1 MWVHA
6 TFCPHQSVAP
16 QGNHP
21 RPPGNHLKESQS
33 APPLHVTSCPTRPLR
48 SPHPDLPRPPSDSS
62 NPTARIRPAPPACPA
77 PAYKYAP
84 RVAYTPRVTV
94 APLRSSPVAGL
105 KCALRISTSGSAWS
119 GGSGRFEKGKKRI
132 SRQRGDDSTRE
143 ARKREK
149 KREDKARRQGGHR
162 ALPDPP
168 FSRVDPARPREDAA
182 SSRFIPA
189 PGSQLLQIQLPRSD
203 SLAPGHMTPTV
214 LMEFGQQRPI
224 KRGYEEMAIRGVAEA
239 APRGYAETVGESEG
253 AAGSPVCVDS
263 EDSSAP
269 KRKCISLNSDG
280 FDVKREI
287 FVPSKMSS
295 SERRYLRK
303 RFRAELDSVRDL
315 LKKPKFAA
323 SVPVNRAPALSSSAA
338 PRPKKVQRGSHAVRG
353 AKGRFLPTKP
363 RPEPSAVLSEA
374 AVFKQCDAILKKL
387 MTHKYSH
394 IFNVPVDVVKLQ
406 IPDYFDIIKHPMD
419 LGTVKKKLDSG
430 SYTSPSDFAADVR
443 LTFNNAMTYNPR
455 GHAVHDMAILLNKM
469 FENRWRTIEKKLASV
484 ATETHVEV
492 DRADSKRRKTPPVDC
507 SEVSMECVR
516 QAECVKPKM
525 TYDEKEAFGNCLSSL
540 SEDQDLPAHIIDLL
554 QQCIDNNTDQLGDGE
569 IEIDIHAV
577 SDDLLF
583 ELKKHVDKYLQD
595 RGQNQQAK
603 SEPSENEAVN
613 VSGLSHSSTNPCK
626 GGEPVEEDVDI
637 CGNASPILI
646 EKDAQIRSSKGGSP
660 SSSSSDSEASS
671 SDSDSGSD
679 SESESEKVVSPA
691 KVAKGTKK
699 PDQLVEQDKSDVISP
714 ADANC
719 PADNVGL
726 REEDSESKPAPEE
739 GDNSKSDRQVSPDK
753 LLRAALLRSRY
764 ADVIVKARGVLSQ
777 GGDKQDELEKLQK
790 EEKARLLA
798 EGNAAMEARRAEAEA
813 EAKRKRDLEREKARQ
828 ALQEM
833 ERTVEINDNLHLK
846 DLEML
851 GTATA
856 EHIVSSVDETS
867 PERSQDGMPSFLPG
881 FVNPLEQLG
890 LFMKTD
896 DEEDE
901 EPSSVPSDKDAE
913 EGEIN

>member
-1 MWVHA
+1 
-6 TFCPHQSVAP
+6 
-16 QGNHP
+16 
-21 RPPGNHLKESQS
+21 
-33 APPLHVTSCPTRPLR
+33 
-48 SPHPDLPRPPSDSS
+48 
-62 NPTARIRPAPPACPA
+62 
-77 PAYKYAP
+77 
-84 RVAYTPRVTV
+84 
-94 APLRSSPVAGL
+94 
-105 KCALRISTSGSAWS
+105 
-119 GGSGRFEKGKKRI
+119 
-132 SRQRGDDSTRE
+132 
-143 ARKREK
+143 
-149 KREDKARRQGGHR
+149 
-162 ALPDPP
+162 
-168 FSRVDPARPREDAA
+168 
-182 SSRFIPA
+182 
-189 PGSQLLQIQLPRSD
+189 
-203 SLAPGHMTPTV
+203 MTPTV

-224 KRGYEEMAIRGVAEA
+224 KRGYDEMVLYRGVTAA

-253 AAGSPVCVDS
+253 AAGSPVRVDS

-315 LKKPKFAA
+315 LKKPQFLAP
-323 SVPVNRAPALSSSAA
+323 VPVSRAPALSSSAA
-338 PRPKKVQRGSHAVRG
+338 PRGKKAQRGSHVVRG

-363 RPEPSAVLSEA
+363 RPEPSEVLSDE
-374 AVFKQCDAILKKL
+374 AVFKQCDTILKKL
-387 MTHKYSH
+387 MTQKCSH

-419 LGTVKKKLDSG
+419 LGTIRKKLDSG
-430 SYTSPSDFAADVR
+430 SYASPSEFAADVR

-455 GHAVHDMAILLNKM
+455 GHAVHDMAIQLNKM
-469 FENRWRTIEKKLASV
+469 FETRWRTVEKKFAS
-484 ATETHVEV
+484 ATTATHVEV
-492 DRADSKRRKTPPVDC
+492 DRADSKRRRTPPVDC
-507 SEVSMECVR
+507 SDVSMECVR
-516 QAECVKPKM
+516 QAEPVKPTM
-525 TYDEKEAFGNCLSSL
+525 TFEEKETLGNILTSW
-540 SEDQDLPAHIIDLL
+540 SEEQELPAHIIDLL
-554 QQCIDNNTDQLGDGE
+554 QKCMDNNTGQPGEGE
-569 IEIDIHAV
+569 IEIDMHAV

-583 ELKKHVDKYLQD
+583 ELKKHVDKYLQE
-595 RGQNQQAK
+595 REQSQQAK

-626 GGEPVEEDVDI
+626 GSEPIEEDVDI

-646 EKDAQIRSSKGGSP
+646 EKDAQIRSGKCGGSP
-660 SSSSSDSEASS
+660 SSSSSDSESSS

-679 SESESEKVVSPA
+679 SESESEKVGSPTKLA
-691 KVAKGTKK
+691 KVTKK
-699 PDQLVEQDKSDVISP
+699 SDQLVEQEKSDVISP
-714 ADANC
+714 ADANH

-726 REEDSESKPAPEE
+726 HEEDSESKPAPEGE
-739 GDNSKSDRQVSPDK
+739 NTKPDSQVSPDK

-764 ADVIVKARGVLSQ
+764 ADVIVKARGILSQ
-777 GGDKQDELEKLQK
+777 GGDKQEELEKLQK

-867 PERSQDGMPSFLPG
+867 PERSQDAMPG
-881 FVNPLEQLG
+881 FRNGPGNPLEQLG
-890 LFMKTD
+890 LFMKVD
-896 DEEDE
+896 DEEEDE
-901 EPSSVPSDKDAE
+901 EPSSVPSIKDAE